1 MDLFADFLHM
11 GGYAYFV
18 WSAYGVVIVSLI
30 AALVMTWRGLKARE
44 REFEAVRRDRQ
55 STP

>member
-18 WSAYGVVIVSLI
+18 WSAYGMVIVSLI
-30 AALVMTWRGLKARE
+30 AALIMTWRGLKTRE